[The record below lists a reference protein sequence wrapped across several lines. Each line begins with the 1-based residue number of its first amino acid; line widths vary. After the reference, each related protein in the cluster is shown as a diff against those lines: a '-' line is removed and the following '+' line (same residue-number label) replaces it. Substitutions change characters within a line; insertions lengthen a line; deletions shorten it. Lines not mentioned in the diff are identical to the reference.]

1 MAQTVNVQIGNIV
14 LQRKAKFRVN
24 FDNDV
29 TVLCVSAAHA
39 VAAIKHHCGND
50 IVLSACDVYNS
61 CSDRRGKKR
70 LRTRWPFGVQIV
82 KLRDNTSFGV
92 GSHDSHESSASSS
105 SDADDHGE

>member
-1 MAQTVNVQIGNIV
+1 MSQTVNVQIGNIV

-29 TVLCVSAAHA
+29 AVLCVSAAHA
-39 VAAIKHHCGND
+39 VAAIKHHCRND
-50 IVLSACDVYNS
+50 IVLSACDVYNA

-82 KLRDNTSFGV
+82 KLRDNTGFGV
-92 GSHDSHESSASSS
+92 GSHGSNTSS